1 MEHENFVLLAQF
13 CKHHAIADSFV
24 MSLNDHD
31 IIELIEKEDDLY
43 LHIDSIDKVEKII
56 RLHIDLS
63 INIEGIDVIL
73 QLLDKIQNLEVELK
87 SVKNNLRLTD

>member
-13 CKHHAIADSFV
+13 CKHQAIADSFV